1 MTSEISTFL
10 WNQWYFYLIYG
21 HYNNSTLNCYLLVV
35 GGGMLA
41 VSADRLTVDTDTQA
55 LASAHSDPQ
64 PSVTDGFLACNWLNS
79 PVCLTL
85 NLMTFV
91 HSILSTGC
99 DLWNLVIEGH

>member
-1 MTSEISTFL
+1 MVLSNDFRNFHISLKSVIFL
-10 WNQWYFYLIYG
+10 SHLLYHIYG
-21 HYNNSTLNCYLLVV
+21 HYNNSTLNYYLLVV

-79 PVCLTL
+79 PVLL
-85 NLMTFV
+85 
-91 HSILSTGC
+91 
-99 DLWNLVIEGH
+99 

>member
-21 HYNNSTLNCYLLVV
+21 HYNNSTLNYYLLVV

-79 PVCLTL
+79 PVFELDDICTL
-85 NLMTFV
+85 F
-91 HSILSTGC
+91 SIYRV
-99 DLWNLVIEGH
+99 WLVEFGHWGSLD